1 MGIGLVS
8 FFAIAIAV
16 SADTTPS
23 MGPDTIVLCPNE
35 FRAALQP
42 WLDYRRAQGYDIVV
56 AEPAGTSREIS
67 EQIKNQSTRSRLKNV
82 VLIGDAP
89 ERGVR
94 QRDPQGPSSRLT
106 PTCFVKGEIN
116 ESLGESTPIATDA
129 PFADLDGDGSP
140 DLCVGRISVDNPA
153 ELTTFVNKT
162 IRYETEL
169 DHGLWRRRINLVAGV
184 GDFGPVADKLIENAT
199 RACLVGR
206 VPGGFDTCMTYGSW
220 RSPYFPSPE
229 RFQETCLTRLNEGC
243 LFWVYIGHGSPRAC
257 DSVRHQGKYF
267 PILRT
272 RDCDELN
279 AAAGSPVALFFC
291 CYTGAYDQPND
302 CLAEEMLRK
311 ENGPVAAIA
320 SSRISL
326 PYSLALFGRGL
337 IEEYFHGDGQTLG
350 ELVRRAKVR
359 LKSHQPIVP
368 ESGELPDDATPEERL
383 TAVIDSAAALISP
396 SGDRLD
402 AEREEHIALLNLLG
416 DPLLRVTRSR
426 SADVEL
432 PKTKLAPGERLSVKV
447 VSPIAGKGR
456 IELTCR
462 RGSTKEPLPARK
474 LEDLSQKQF
483 ARLHAEYE
491 KAIDA
496 VWSRTD
502 SDIRQ
507 GNNVIELEVPRE
519 TRGPLQVRVFVE
531 GKEGHAI
538 GVADAETASSN

>member
-8 FFAIAIAV
+8 FFAVALAV
-16 SADTTPS
+16 SADPTPS
-23 MGPDTIVLCPNE
+23 TGPDTMVLCPNE
-35 FRAALQP
+35 FRAALEP
-42 WLDYRRAQGYDIVV
+42 WLDYRRAQGHKIVV
-56 AEPAGTSREIS
+56 EEPADTSRGIL
-67 EQIKNQSTRSRLKNV
+67 EQIKNESGRSRLKNV
-82 VLIGDAP
+82 VLIGDSP
-89 ERGVR
+89 E
-94 QRDPQGPSSRLT
+94 QGPRNGGRASSRLT
-106 PTCFVKGEIN
+106 STCFVRGEIN
-116 ESLGESTPIATDA
+116 EMLGESTPIASDA
-129 PFADLDGDGSP
+129 PYADIDGDGSP
-140 DLCVGRISVDNPA
+140 DLCLGRISVDTPA

-162 IRYETEL
+162 IRYETRL

-199 RACLVGR
+199 RACIVGR

-220 RSPYFPSPE
+220 RSPYVPNPE
-229 RFQETCLTRLNEGC
+229 RFQETCLARLNEGS

-257 DSVRHQGKYF
+257 DSVRHHGKFF
-267 PILRT
+267 PILRA

-279 AAAGSPVALFFC
+279 AVAGSPVALFFC

-337 IEEYFHGDGQTLG
+337 IEEYFHGDGETLG

-359 LKSHQPIVP
+359 LKNHQSVIP
-368 ESGELPDDATPEERL
+368 ESGELPEDATPEERL

-402 AEREEHIALLNLLG
+402 TEREEHVALLNLLG
-416 DPLLRVTRSR
+416 DPLLRITRSQ

-432 PKTKLAPGERLSVKV
+432 PKAKIAPGERLSIKV

-462 RGSTKEPLPARK
+462 RGNTKEAIPLRK
-474 LEDLSQKQF
+474 LEELSPKHFDQ
-483 ARLHAEYE
+483 LHAEYE
-491 KAIDA
+491 KAIDT
-496 VWSRTD
+496 VWSR
-502 SDIRQ
+502 SESKIQ
-507 GNNVIELEVPRE
+507 HGNNLIELAVPPE
-519 TRGPLQVRVFVE
+519 IRGPLQVRVFVE
-531 GKEGHAI
+531 GEKGHAI
-538 GVADAETASSN
+538 GVADADTQSSD